1 MAHYKEQMYA
11 SPGIEPWGKINL
23 VIANT
28 IVVAGESFS
37 AFKALW
43 QPGETW
49 TTRIMAGVY

>member
-1 MAHYKEQMYA
+1 MYA

-28 IVVAGESFS
+28 IVVAGESFP

-43 QPGETW
+43 QPGDT
-49 TTRIMAGVY
+49 